1 VDVGLWSERE
11 GGWLGRERERE
22 GGWLGRER
30 EREGLSFP
38 QFQFLYH
45 NFLIYLNL
53 FCGFLVRFRLV
64 ESVLNQTEIL

>member
-1 VDVGLWSERE
+1 VDVGLWT
-11 GGWLGRERERE
+11 ERE

-45 NFLIYLNL
+45 NFLTYLHL
-53 FCGFLVRFRLV
+53 FCG
-64 ESVLNQTEIL
+64 TEILLCISINFFNFPTRFDFFN